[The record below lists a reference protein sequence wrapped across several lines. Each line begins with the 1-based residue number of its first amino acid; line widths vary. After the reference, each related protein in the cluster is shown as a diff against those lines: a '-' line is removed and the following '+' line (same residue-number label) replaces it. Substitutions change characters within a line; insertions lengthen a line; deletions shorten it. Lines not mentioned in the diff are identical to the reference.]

1 VTLSDLPFINACLN
15 GATTVLLIC
24 GYIQIKRGR
33 QQAHGMFMSAAFI
46 TSTLF
51 LVGYLAHKIGMKG
64 IHTTFPG
71 QGWIRPVYFTLLL
84 THSVLA
90 VVNLPLILRTIYLA
104 IRGRYEEHKRLA
116 RWTFPVWM
124 YVSVT
129 GVLVYLFLYRWFP
142 AA

>member
-1 VTLSDLPFINACLN
+1 MTYSDLPLVNASLN
-15 GATTVLLIC
+15 TLTTVLLVT

-33 QQAHGMFMSAAFI
+33 QQAHGLFMAAAFV
-46 TSTLF
+46 TSSLF
-51 LVGYLAHKIGMKG
+51 LVCYLVHKFTVGPTRFTG
-64 IHTTFPG
+64 E
-71 QGWIRPVYFTLLL
+71 GWIRPVYFTLLL
-84 THSVLA
+84 THTVLA

-104 IRGRYEEHKRLA
+104 VKGRYEEHRRLA

-142 AA
+142 SA